1 LSTPLGRNLPGSA
14 QRFNVRDNPYRKEV
28 DSIKLIKNKRL
39 QWSFVTEV
47 KVITI
52 SPLYETEQTFQR
64 NICILTENG
73 ETLELVLYADQKN
86 KLEFSVPLQEK
97 DVSYPM

>member
-1 LSTPLGRNLPGSA
+1 M
-14 QRFNVRDNPYRKEV
+14 RDNPYRKEV

-47 KVITI
+47 KEITM

-64 NICILTENG
+64 NICILTEYG
-73 ETLELVLYADQKN
+73 ETLELVLYADQRN
-86 KLEFSVPLQEK
+86 KLECRVPLEEK
-97 DVSYPM
+97 DLTFRP